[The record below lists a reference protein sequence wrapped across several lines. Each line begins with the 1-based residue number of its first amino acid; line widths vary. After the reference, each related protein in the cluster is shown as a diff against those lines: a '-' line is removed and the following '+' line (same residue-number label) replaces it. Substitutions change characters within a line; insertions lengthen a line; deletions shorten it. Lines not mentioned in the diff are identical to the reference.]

1 MGNEIL
7 DATPGQGGRCPQM
20 RDFSLL
26 ESGFEDKL
34 AALIHIVITVID
46 FLPS

>member
-1 MGNEIL
+1 MGSEIL
-7 DATPGQGGRCPQM
+7 NATPGQGGRGPQM

-34 AALIHIVITVID
+34 AALTHTAPTAKY
-46 FLPS
+46 FLPG